1 MSDEVLVDV
10 AGLLE
15 DEYAREIL
23 VNTCG
28 EPMSANELAA
38 QCDASPPTI
47 YRRID
52 RLREHDLV
60 TSEQELDP
68 DGHHYEVFSAN
79 LQRVTIELDD
89 DGFEVAIEHQTDP
102 ADRFTDLFEE
112 LR

>member
-15 DEYAREIL
+15 DEYARTIL
-23 VNTCG
+23 IHTSSR
-28 EPMSANELAA
+28 PMSANELAEH
-38 QCDASPPTI
+38 CDASPPTI

-60 TSEQELDP
+60 TSDQELDP
-68 DGHHYEVFSAN
+68 DGHHYEVFEAN
-79 LQRVTIELDD
+79 LQQVTIELDE
-89 DGFEVAIEHQTDP
+89 DGFDVQLEHQTDP